1 MIDEGRLLARVRHP
15 NVVTVYGADRI
26 DGRVGLW
33 MEFVRGRTLEAVLRD
48 QGPFG
53 ADEATLIGLDLCRA
67 LSAVHGAGLI
77 HRDVKA
83 QNVMREAGGR
93 IVLMDFGT
101 GREDLSDRPADLAG
115 TPLYV
120 APEVFGGAPATAQSD
135 IYSVGVL
142 LFHLVTGAYPVKGR
156 TAADLREAH
165 GQRRRGWLRDAR
177 PDLPD
182 AFVHAVECALDVDP
196 AKRYESAGAMGGA
209 LARVLASSASPAVAQ
224 KAPVRHLGLA
234 IAAAVALL
242 AVGGATMWLV
252 LRRSEP
258 PTVAKITFEV
268 ETPTSPSPNH
278 FALSPDGTRVA
289 AIVGSDRVLWLR
301 AMDSLDSTVLIGTE
315 GATAAFWSP
324 DGRSIA
330 FVANGRLKK
339 VDIAGG
345 APQTIAESGGGRS
358 FGGAWNRDDVIV
370 FGRATGQLFRVPAS
384 GGESIPVTE
393 LDPAR
398 QEVSHRHPQFLPDGV
413 HFLFL
418 AIAAK
423 AEDSGIYVGSL
434 DSTSRRRLLGASVKA
449 MFASPGHLLFMRD
462 NTLMAQRFDPARL
475 ELVGDAFHV
484 ADDVGTFPSD
494 GVAGFTVSGNGLL
507 AYRSGSLNDTVLTWF
522 DRSGKAVGTLGEP
535 ARHGG
540 VQLSHD
546 GTRAAVPIVD
556 KTRGT
561 HDIWLYDVAHTN
573 RTRFTFDPGDE
584 RTPRSGRTTTAG
596 SCSAHSV
603 TVPSVA

>member
-1 MIDEGRLLARVRHP
+1 MEG
-15 NVVTVYGADRI
+15 
-26 DGRVGLW
+26 
-33 MEFVRGRTLEAVLRD
+33 
-48 QGPFG
+48 
-53 ADEATLIGLDLCRA
+53 A
-67 LSAVHGAGLI
+67 LS
-77 HRDVKA
+77 
-83 QNVMREAGGR
+83 
-93 IVLMDFGT
+93 
-101 GREDLSDRPADLAG
+101 
-115 TPLYV
+115 
-120 APEVFGGAPATAQSD
+120 
-135 IYSVGVL
+135 
-142 LFHLVTGAYPVKGR
+142 
-156 TAADLREAH
+156 
-165 GQRRRGWLRDAR
+165 
-177 PDLPD
+177 
-182 AFVHAVECALDVDP
+182 
-196 AKRYESAGAMGGA
+196 
-209 LARVLASSASPAVAQ
+209 RVLASSASPAVAQ

-258 PTVAKITFEV
+258 PIVAKITFEV

-289 AIVGSDRVLWLR
+289 AIVGSDRVIWLR

-315 GATAAFWSP
+315 GATSAFWSP

-358 FGGAWNRDDVIV
+358 FGGASNRDDVIV

-398 QEVSHRHPQFLPDGV
+398 QEVLAFGIRSSSRTACTFCFSPSPPRPRTPGSTWGRSTRRKASNYLGVAVKGPCYVAGAFAVHAGQHVDG
-413 HFLFL
+413 
-418 AIAAK
+418 AAFR
-423 AEDSGIYVGSL
+423 SGPPGACRRCRFMWLMTWARFPATAWPGSL
-434 DSTSRRRLLGASVKA
+434 YPATACSRI
-449 MFASPGHLLFMRD
+449 
-462 NTLMAQRFDPARL
+462 
-475 ELVGDAFHV
+475 E
-484 ADDVGTFPSD
+484 
-494 GVAGFTVSGNGLL
+494 
-507 AYRSGSLNDTVLTWF
+507 SGSLNDTVLTWF
-522 DRSGKAVGTLGEP
+522 DRSGKVVGTLGEP

-561 HDIWLYDVAHTN
+561 HDIWLYDAAHTN